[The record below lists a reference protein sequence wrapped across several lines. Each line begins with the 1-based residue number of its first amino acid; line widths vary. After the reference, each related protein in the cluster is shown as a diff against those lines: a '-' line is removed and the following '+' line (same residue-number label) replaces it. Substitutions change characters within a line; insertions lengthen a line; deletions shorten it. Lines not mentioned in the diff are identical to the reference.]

1 MSTHLF
7 SQPTLKIIS
16 FHLPDLHILKA
27 KNKTK
32 HTNCHFGSMINVT
45 HKEDQKE
52 WIKEQGWGWGNKPF
66 SYNFREMSRHNE
78 TNSKSSCSTTILQ
91 KQFRILS
98 RCKRNKA
105 FKWREKK
112 ADKVSGYNTR
122 DISLPYDLM
131 WVSAGLCSLRETLFF
146 NCAME
151 QKQEVFNLVTVT
163 EQHLPPPPFHTC
175 KLFCL
180 G

>member
-1 MSTHLF
+1 
-7 SQPTLKIIS
+7 
-16 FHLPDLHILKA
+16 
-27 KNKTK
+27 
-32 HTNCHFGSMINVT
+32 MINVT

-66 SYNFREMSRHNE
+66 SYNFREMNQHNE

-105 FKWREKK
+105 FKWGEEK

-122 DISLPYDLM
+122 DVSLPYDLM

-163 EQHLPPPPFHTC
+163 AAPSPSSFPHLQT
-175 KLFCL
+175 LLL
-180 G
+180 GLNIQCNYISALRAPVANPRIKRYGFQ